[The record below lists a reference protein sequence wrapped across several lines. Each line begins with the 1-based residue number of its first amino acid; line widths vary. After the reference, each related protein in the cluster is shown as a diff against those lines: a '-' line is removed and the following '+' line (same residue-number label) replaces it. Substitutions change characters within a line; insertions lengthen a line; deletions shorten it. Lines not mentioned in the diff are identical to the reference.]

1 MKYKSHSLISAFL
14 ILFTI
19 ASRAQVGKIFGTVKD
34 SATHKILSQATVQL
48 TSVENHFLAVKLSDS
63 AGFFKFDSL
72 KFGHYS
78 IKISFVGYSIFT
90 KENIELTK
98 DDIEL
103 NNILLKAANTQMS
116 AVTVNSKIPFILQT
130 PDKITLNI
138 ASSPIAA
145 GGNVYDAILRAP
157 GMMEQSNALL
167 FRGQNNV
174 EVLINGRPSN
184 LSGDDLKNMLSNM
197 PANRVEKIEV
207 LPNPS
212 AKYDATAGTIVNII
226 LAKNQNFGANY
237 TFTGGA
243 GAGKYFQGNAGLDF
257 NYRNQ
262 KMNVYGGYIY
272 THNKQYYDDNTL
284 TSLSNYSVNDH
295 EHEVRSRHN
304 NSYNLGTD
312 FYLNKK
318 STLGFMVN
326 GYYNQRDRNVMD
338 NSVLHIN
345 NADSASSVATKG
357 KASFS
362 NPSVNVYYQTTFD
375 SAGNSLSIN
384 ADYFNYT
391 KHWSDNY
398 VTDYLNGNLPPTY
411 MRDNSPA
418 NNNVY
423 ALSADFTHPTKKT
436 TWEFGVKSSYTKTD
450 NNILW
455 ENLIDNSWQ
464 TDVTKTNHFIYTENI
479 NAAYF
484 NYTRM
489 IKKLRLQLGLRGE
502 QTNTTG
508 NLVTTNEKNNKH
520 YFNLFPTVGL
530 MYMKNT
536 NNIFSLNYK
545 SSITR
550 FGYDV
555 VNPFI
560 VYQNQYTYSQG
571 NPNIQP
577 MLIDR
582 LSFGYVYHQFLSV
595 SAGYTYIKRL
605 ISLEYLQ
612 GDNNAVIQT
621 FGNLNHGNSYT
632 LTVTVQK
639 QIGVWQTVLT
649 GVGGYVHYTNSNSTE
664 SVNNSWL
671 GILQWQNNFN
681 FKHGWS
687 MEENSSYSAP
697 MASGATKISHL
708 FNNSLGLSKSLFK
721 GNGSLKLSVTDVFNS
736 AKPKVVYNNQG
747 IVTNSNSHDETR
759 FVHLTFKYKFGNK
772 HIKANKQHASG
783 VSDLQQRMG
792 N

>member
-1 MKYKSHSLISAFL
+1 MKQFIVLFFSCLVISAN
-14 ILFTI
+14 
-19 ASRAQVGKIFGTVKD
+19 AQTGKIFGTIKD

-48 TSVENHFLAVKLSDS
+48 SSVENHFIAVKLSDS
-63 AGFFKFDSL
+63 NGFIKFDSL
-72 KFGHYS
+72 KFGHYFL
-78 IKISFVGYSIFT
+78 KISFVGYSIFT
-90 KENIELTK
+90 KENIVLTK
-98 DDIEL
+98 E
-103 NNILLKAANTQMS
+103 NNTIDLQTILLKAANAEMNE
-116 AVTVNSKIPFILQT
+116 VTVNSKIPFISQT

-145 GGNVYDAILRAP
+145 GGNVYDAILRTP
-157 GMMEQSNALL
+157 GMIEQSNALS
-167 FRGQNNV
+167 FRGQSNV

-226 LAKNQNFGANY
+226 LAKNQNYGANY

-243 GAGKYFQGNAGLDF
+243 GAGKYFWGNAGLDF

-262 KMNVYGGYIY
+262 KMNVYGGYSY
-272 THNKQYYDDNTL
+272 THNKQYYDDNTF

-318 STLGFMVN
+318 STIGFMVN

-345 NADSASSVATKG
+345 DADSASSVATKG
-357 KASFS
+357 KARFS

-375 SAGNSLSIN
+375 SVGNSLTVN

-391 KHWSDNY
+391 KHWSDDY
-398 VTDYLNGNLPPTY
+398 VTTYDNQISPTY

-423 ALSADFTHPTKKT
+423 ALSADFTHPAKKA
-436 TWEFGVKSSYTKTD
+436 TWDFGVKSTYTKTD

-455 ENLIDNSWQ
+455 ENLINNDWQ
-464 TDVTKTNHFIYTENI
+464 IDATKTNHFIYTENI
-479 NAAYF
+479 NAAYI

-508 NLVTTNEKNNKH
+508 NLVTTNEKTDKH
-520 YFNLFPTVGL
+520 YFNLFPTIGL
-530 MYMKNT
+530 MYMKNR
-536 NNIFSLNYK
+536 NSIFSLNYK
-545 SSITR
+545 SSIYR
-550 FGYDV
+550 FDYNV

-560 VYQNQYTYSQG
+560 IYQNQYTYSQG

-582 LSFGYVYHQFLSV
+582 FSFGYVYHQFLSV
-595 SAGYTYIKRL
+595 SAGYAHVRRL

-612 GDNNAVIQT
+612 GENNTVIQSY
-621 FGNLNHGNSYT
+621 GNLNHSNSYT
-632 LTVTVQK
+632 LTVAAQK
-639 QIGVWQTVLT
+639 QIGAWQTVLT
-649 GVGGYVHYTNSNSTE
+649 GIGGYVHYVNSNATE
-664 SVNNSWL
+664 AINNSWL
-671 GILQWQNNFN
+671 GIIQWQNNFN

-687 MEENSSYSAP
+687 AEENSSYSSP
-697 MASGATKISHL
+697 MASGATKIAHL
-708 FNNSLGLSKSLFK
+708 FNNSAGFSKSLFK
-721 GNGSLKLSVTDVFNS
+721 GAGNLKLSVTDMFNS
-736 AKPKVVYNNQG
+736 AKPKIVYNNQR
-747 IVTNSNSHDETR
+747 IITNTNSHDETR
-759 FVHLTFKYKFGNK
+759 FVNLTFKYKFGNRRV
-772 HIKANKQHASG
+772 KAKSQRETG